1 MKFGNSGTVR
11 SAVTAAAGVVLLA
24 SACGRRPA
32 GLFRDVTR
40 RSGVDFHYRSDLVE
54 AKLVATMG
62 GGAALGDFDND
73 GRLDLFLVNSV
84 RNAKASSN
92 EGNCGKLY
100 RGRGDGTFEDVTAS
114 SGVLQCGWGVGAWWV
129 DLDNDGW
136 LDLYVTNLGSN
147 ELWHNNGDGTF
158 TRAGAGRFPEDGR
171 YSIPAA
177 FLDANR
183 DGWLDVFI
191 GNYVVT
197 SIAEEAA
204 RTLSSQ
210 KLPDEYD
217 APGSSFFLQRP
228 DGTFEDA
235 TERAGL
241 ARIRGR
247 TIGAIAFDYNGD
259 GVTDLYLADDQT
271 PNYLFRGRGD
281 GTFEDVSSETGTDA
295 PPEGPTAFGRRFR
308 SGMGLA
314 VADYDGDGRP
324 DLFITNFA
332 NEPNTLYRNV
342 EGQLFEETDAKA
354 GLAIPSS
361 PYSNWGCNFLDYD
374 NDGWPDLFVSHGQ
387 ILPRWLYWYLRVFSG
402 KAANYNIG
410 EHSYRQ
416 PQQLFRNRG
425 GGRFETLLEQQLG
438 DLGAIRRAGRGSA
451 AGDLDGDGR
460 IDLILAPVSDP
471 VLLFRNETPRPGHW
485 IEILPVGAGDRWTP
499 LHAQVT
505 VGFSGR
511 RAKQEFTIQPSYA
524 SGSYVPLH
532 FGLGGAASIESLEII
547 WPEGMAQKL
556 PPPAVD
562 HAYRVSRREGL
573 SVGLAGPK

>member
-1 MKFGNSGTVR
+1 MTAAATPKKKAKIPGLGLHSLCPHVFQRVELFQIDEPDNLLRQVGGHRHGGVILTRGMKFGNSGTVR

-92 EGNCGKLY
+92 AGNCGKLY

-114 SGVLQCGWGVGAWWV
+114 SGVRQCGWGVGAWWV

-158 TRAGAGRFPEDGR
+158 TRAGAGRFPDDGR

-183 DGWLDVFI
+183 DGRLDVFI

-217 APGSSFFLQRP
+217 APGSSFFSSGRTGP
-228 DGTFEDA
+228 SKTRRN
-235 TERAGL
+235 ERASL
-241 ARIRGR
+241 A
-247 TIGAIAFDYNGD
+247 
-259 GVTDLYLADDQT
+259 
-271 PNYLFRGRGD
+271 
-281 GTFEDVSSETGTDA
+281 
-295 PPEGPTAFGRRFR
+295 
-308 SGMGLA
+308 
-314 VADYDGDGRP
+314 
-324 DLFITNFA
+324 
-332 NEPNTLYRNV
+332 
-342 EGQLFEETDAKA
+342 
-354 GLAIPSS
+354 
-361 PYSNWGCNFLDYD
+361 
-374 NDGWPDLFVSHGQ
+374 
-387 ILPRWLYWYLRVFSG
+387 LP
-402 KAANYNIG
+402 
-410 EHSYRQ
+410 
-416 PQQLFRNRG
+416 
-425 GGRFETLLEQQLG
+425 
-438 DLGAIRRAGRGSA
+438 AGRSA
-451 AGDLDGDGR
+451 R
-460 IDLILAPVSDP
+460 
-471 VLLFRNETPRPGHW
+471 
-485 IEILPVGAGDRWTP
+485 
-499 LHAQVT
+499 
-505 VGFSGR
+505 
-511 RAKQEFTIQPSYA
+511 
-524 SGSYVPLH
+524 
-532 FGLGGAASIESLEII
+532 
-547 WPEGMAQKL
+547 
-556 PPPAVD
+556 
-562 HAYRVSRREGL
+562 SRL
-573 SVGLAGPK
+573 TTTATA